1 MAHGGK
7 REGSGR
13 KKLSNR
19 YKEQTHPVR
28 IPLSLLST
36 VQVLLQKKS
45 QYHES
50 NESNTPFIPHPT
62 ALSLERPLF
71 LNAVSAGIPSAA
83 NDCIDNAIDLN
94 THLISNPSTTFFVR
108 VAGDSMNDANIFDGD
123 LLVVDRSSK
132 PRTRDIV
139 IAIVDGGLNALF
151 LLITRLCFKLKIL
164 NMTIFTCITIGTS
177 AYGELLC
184 MSSIK
189 LEKHWHESYLKCCK
203 KFRINSNKN
212 SKPSEC
218 FFARINFLR
227 KSYC

>member
-108 VAGDSMNDANIFDGD
+108 VAGDSMNGANIFDGD
-123 LLVVDRSSK
+123 LLVVDRSPK
-132 PRTRDIV
+132 PRARDIV
-139 IAIVDGGLNALF
+139 IAIIDSDLTVKRFMPSDHEVVLKAENPEHADIHLHSNRDFSIWGVVMHV
-151 LLITRLCFKLKIL
+151 IHKTR
-164 NMTIFTCITIGTS
+164 
-177 AYGELLC
+177 
-184 MSSIK
+184 
-189 LEKHWHESYLKCCK
+189 
-203 KFRINSNKN
+203 
-212 SKPSEC
+212 
-218 FFARINFLR
+218 
-227 KSYC
+227 